1 VLLELTLDTRVALQ
15 ALDLLPSAERQFGR
29 YTLLCHLATGG
40 MAKLYLARLVGSEGF
55 EKLVAIKRIH
65 SHLSESEEFIQMFVD
80 EARLV
85 SRIAHPHVVQVL
97 ELGHVDNTHFIAM
110 EYVDGE
116 TLTALVRRI
125 RVPMRVCAR
134 IIADA
139 ASGLHAAHELRGKDG
154 ELLGVVHRD
163 VSPHNI
169 LISYEGAVKVVDFG
183 VARAKG
189 NLHTTNVGTVKGKF
203 AYMAPEQARL
213 ETVDRRADLFALGIV
228 LYEITTRH
236 RLFKA
241 ETEAQTIS
249 KVLTQPIYR
258 PSLVVPDYPP
268 ELERI
273 VMKALE
279 RDPAARYHNA
289 EELQSALLEY
299 LASSGPPL
307 LPSAIASLMRE
318 AFADRIKEKQDL
330 LVRCEEVSEVLPQAA
345 LSSSPSLTLTMGGA
359 TISRLQKLEAEADAH
374 RGRALLVLVAVAVL
388 LVAAGA
394 VAAVLL
400 LRRGPVESAGGGS
413 GTGTV
418 VAGPAAVPV
427 AKRRITILIKVTP
440 VNASI
445 TLDGRPVTNP
455 YEVKREAGEG
465 KLQAMLSAP
474 GHVSQRIEIPL
485 GEGGSWVVAL
495 DRDGATPVED
505 PLPKVAVKKA
515 KKTKKVRKGA
525 DDDELFGD
533 PYKK

>member
-1 VLLELTLDTRVALQ
+1 MALQ

-65 SHLSESEEFIQMFVD
+65 AHLSESEEFIQMFVD

-125 RVPMRVCAR
+125 RVPMRICAR

-169 LISYEGAVKVVDFG
+169 LLSYEGAVKVVDFG

-249 KVLTQPIYR
+249 KVLSQQIYR

-273 VMKALE
+273 VMKSLE
-279 RDPAARYHNA
+279 RDPDARFQNA

-299 LASSGPPL
+299 LAASGPPL
-307 LPSAIASLMRE
+307 LPSALASLMRE
-318 AFADRIKEKQDL
+318 AFADRIKEKQEL
-330 LVRCEEVSEVLPQAA
+330 LVRCEEVSGVLPQAA

-359 TISRLQKLEAEADAH
+359 TISRLQKLEAEGAGAH
-374 RGRALLVLVAVAVL
+374 RRRAVLVLAVVAVL

-394 VAAVLL
+394 VAAALL
-400 LRRGPVESAGGGS
+400 LRGGPSETAGS
-413 GTGTV
+413 GTAV
-418 VAGPAAVPV
+418 DASPAPV

-445 TLDGRPVTNP
+445 ALDGKAVTNP
-455 YEVKREAGEG
+455 YEVRREAGEG
-465 KLQAMLSAP
+465 KLQAMISAP

-485 GEGGSWVVAL
+485 AEGGSWVIAL

-505 PLPKVAVKKA
+505 PLPKAAVKKV
-515 KKTKKVRKGA
+515 KKTKKARKGA
-525 DDDELFGD
+525 DEDELFGD

>member
-1 VLLELTLDTRVALQ
+1 MALQ
-15 ALDLLPSAERQFGR
+15 ALDLLPSDQRQFGR

-40 MAKLYLARLVGSEGF
+40 MAKLYLARLSGSEGF

-65 SHLSESEEFIQMFVD
+65 PHLSESEEFIRMFVD

-97 ELGHVDNTHFIAM
+97 ELGHAESTHFIAM

-125 RVPMRVCAR
+125 RLPMRVCAR

-154 ELLGVVHRD
+154 ELLNVVHRD

-169 LISYEGAVKVVDFG
+169 LLSYEGAVKVVDFG

-189 NLHTTNVGTVKGKF
+189 NLHTTSVGTVKGKF

-213 ETVDRRADLFALGIV
+213 EAVDRRADVFALGIV

-241 ETEAQTIS
+241 ETEAQTVA

-273 VMKALE
+273 VLRTLD
-279 RDPAARYHNA
+279 RDPEGRYQTA
-289 EELQSALLEY
+289 EDLQSALLEY
-299 LASSGPPL
+299 LAASGPPL
-307 LPSAIASLMRE
+307 LPSAISALMRE
-318 AFADRIKEKQDL
+318 AFADRIKEKQSL
-330 LVRCEEVSEVLPQAA
+330 LVRCEEVSDVLPQPA

-359 TISRLQKLEAEADAH
+359 TISRVRHLEEEADRA
-374 RGRALLVLVAVAVL
+374 RGRRSLALILAVVGLLAASGVVALVLFLRGGDGASGLASGS
-388 LVAAGA
+388 AAGS
-394 VAAVLL
+394 AAARVD
-400 LRRGPVESAGGGS
+400 A
-413 GTGTV
+413 
-418 VAGPAAVPV
+418 APAAR
-427 AKRRITILIKVTP
+427 RRITILIKVNP

-445 TLDGRPVTNP
+445 VLDGKPVTNP
-455 YEVKREAGEG
+455 YEVRREAGSG
-465 KLQAMLSAP
+465 TVRASLSAP
-474 GHVSQRIEIPL
+474 GHVAQELEISL
-485 GEGGSWVVAL
+485 NEGGRWQVTL
-495 DRDGATPVED
+495 DRDGATPVET
-505 PLPKVAVKKA
+505 PLPKV
-515 KKTKKVRKGA
+515 TKKVRKKPKRGE
-525 DDDELFGD
+525 DDDLFGD